1 MESGDFISVVA
12 EVNLTERTGQ
22 ILYVNP
28 VSHALTPESSGAAGF
43 ELRVLDAAGQ
53 TLGAY
58 PAHVK
63 LNSCNDPSEE
73 RTGIVD
79 AVIPAHEGARRLE
92 LLFEGQVLDTFNA
105 GGGVSPEGST
115 RRGGVAESAE
125 AAPSNVT
132 YNVQVSTD
140 DGQTWQTL
148 SVGRTSPDVT
158 IDRTQFAPG
167 SRVNVRVVATDG
179 FTNTVADGETFTV
192 E

>member
-1 MESGDFISVVA
+1 VVA

-28 VSHALTPESSGAAGF
+28 VSQAITSESSGAAGF
-43 ELRVLDAAGQ
+43 ELRVLDRAGQ

-58 PAHVK
+58 TAHVK
-63 LNSCNDPSEE
+63 LNSCNDPSDE

-92 LLFEGQVLDTFNA
+92 LLFEGQVLDTFDA
-105 GGGVSPEGST
+105 GGGSPEASQ

-125 AAPSNVT
+125 AVPSNVT

-140 DGQTWQTL
+140 DGQTWQTVA
-148 SVGRTSPDVT
+148 VGRTSPDVT

-179 FTNTVADGETFTV
+179 FTNTVADSETFTV
-192 E
+192 D